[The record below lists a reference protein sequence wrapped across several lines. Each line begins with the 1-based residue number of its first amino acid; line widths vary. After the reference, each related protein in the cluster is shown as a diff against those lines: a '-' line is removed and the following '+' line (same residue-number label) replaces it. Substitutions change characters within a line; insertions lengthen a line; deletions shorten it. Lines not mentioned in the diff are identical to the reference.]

1 MPRLVIASFLILGW
15 TFYEMSGGADFEPRQ
30 GPSAAVDI
38 AKTAFSHD
46 PDPAPV
52 GRTQVNADSLVTRVA
67 LTDSA
72 PVRPAADPGLRSQV
86 ARRQIAAAGPAI
98 ARSSTAFP
106 PAGEQQAMVQLASL
120 DAGLSGL
127 QPVKASATADDA
139 VLEAQPE
146 PQDAAMEQ
154 ADTSPA
160 EDVRQITA
168 TRVNMRLGP
177 GTNYPVLSQLNRGDE
192 VVVFEN
198 DGRGWLHLRVP
209 SQGQVGWIAASLV
222 SD

>member
-15 TFYEMSGGADFEPRQ
+15 TFYEMSGGADFEPRK

-46 PDPAPV
+46 PAPAPV
-52 GRTQVNADSLVTRVA
+52 RRTAVDADSLVTRVA
-67 LTDSA
+67 LNETT
-72 PVRPAADPGLRSQV
+72 PVRPAADPELRSQV

-98 ARSSTAFP
+98 ARSGTAFP
-106 PAGEQQAMVQLASL
+106 PAGGQQAVVQLASL
-120 DAGLSGL
+120 DAGLAGL
-127 QPVKASATADDA
+127 QPVKAAAPAADA
-139 VLEAQPE
+139 ALQAQPE
-146 PQDAAMEQ
+146 PQAVSVEQTDAA
-154 ADTSPA
+154 PA

-177 GTNYPVLSQLNRGDE
+177 GTNYPVLTQLDRGDE
-192 VVVFEN
+192 VVVFED
-198 DGRGWLHLRVP
+198 DGSGWLHLRVP
-209 SQGQVGWIAASLV
+209 SRGRVGWIAASLV